1 MLAVSDTGVG
11 IDESIRPYIFE
22 PFFTTKPLGQGTGL
36 GLATCYGI
44 VKQHGGTIELYSTP
58 RDGAAF
64 KVYLPRVDGPDD
76 RTRRSEPAAT
86 MMPNGT
92 ETILLVEDEAGV
104 RELVARILVN
114 LGYTVLEALDGE
126 DALRVAQERGDTP
139 IDLLL
144 SDIVLP
150 RLGGKLLAER
160 LSALYPR
167 IKVLFI
173 SGYAEGGIVLSGSSM
188 QSAAFLPKPFT
199 ASALA
204 RKVREMLGER

>member
-1 MLAVSDTGVG
+1 
-11 IDESIRPYIFE
+11 
-22 PFFTTKPLGQGTGL
+22 
-36 GLATCYGI
+36 
-44 VKQHGGTIELYSTP
+44 
-58 RDGAAF
+58 
-64 KVYLPRVDGPDD
+64 
-76 RTRRSEPAAT
+76 
-86 MMPNGT
+86 MPNGT